1 MFPAPTTIAISTP
14 CSWSSA
20 ISVAICST
28 SCRSSPYSL
37 SPIRASPD
45 SFSRM
50 RRKAGLPLCLPG
62 KGVTLVLENFELMLL
77 ERLGDGLARVVDPL
91 LVGQDC
97 PAEEPLREHPLDDL
111 LAMLLGAGLHLGQ
124 LLQDLELGRKVLLGD
139 LVAVGVQRRRE
150 GNVHC
155 KQPCDLGGPL
165 GPHED
170 ADLVRRRMDVGG
182 EDLVV
187 VLLLEPR
194 RAANDDVLADPADGL
209 LPLLLEPLD
218 RVRSF
223 LRNGVQHLLR
233 KRQELRVLRDGLGLA
248 TDGDDCPDALVDPSE
263 DDPLGRL
270 TAGALA
276 GLRHAA
282 LAQEPLG
289 GGEVAFGLLERALRV
304 HHPRA
309 GLVAELLYECRRNLS
324 HWSSPP
330 SPPQPRSRRRFPL
343 VPWARARPGSRPQR
357 ARLRARVAAQAT
369 ARAPGAPRAGRWPRQ
384 PPRTPLAAPGTCP
397 PRAPRRSR
405 GSRGCTSGS
414 RRRFRESRSQPRRGR
429 SLCRRDR

>member
-28 SCRSSPYSL
+28 SCRSSPYAL

-62 KGVTLVLENFELMLL
+62 KGVALVLENFELMLL
-77 ERLGDGLARVVDPL
+77 ERLVDGLARVVDPL

-97 PAEEPLREHPLDDL
+97 LAEEPLREHPLDDL

-150 GNVHC
+150 GNVHR
-155 KQPCDLGGPL
+155 KQPCDLGGTL
-165 GPHED
+165 DPHED
-170 ADLVRRRMDVGG
+170 ADLVRRRMDG
-182 EDLVV
+182 
-187 VLLLEPR
+187 
-194 RAANDDVLADPADGL
+194 
-209 LPLLLEPLD
+209 
-218 RVRSF
+218 S
-223 LRNGVQHLLR
+223 
-233 KRQELRVLRDGLGLA
+233 
-248 TDGDDCPDALVDPSE
+248 
-263 DDPLGRL
+263 
-270 TAGALA
+270 
-276 GLRHAA
+276 
-282 LAQEPLG
+282 
-289 GGEVAFGLLERALRV
+289 GEVAFGLLERALRV

-324 HWSSPP
+324 HRSSPP
-330 SPPQPRSRRRFPL
+330 SPLQPRSRRRFPL

-357 ARLRARVAAQAT
+357 AR
-369 ARAPGAPRAGRWPRQ
+369 
-384 PPRTPLAAPGTCP
+384 
-397 PRAPRRSR
+397 
-405 GSRGCTSGS
+405 
-414 RRRFRESRSQPRRGR
+414 
-429 SLCRRDR
+429 